1 SLSWRDTSRRR
12 SECGREMFP
21 MGRGSSL
28 LLRVEGKDPSPR
40 PPPRG
45 GEGEKNLLLPL
56 SAAGRGVGGGVMY
69 GGPQGLSFFSTF
81 FSAFF
86 SKIMMCCQGK
96 TLLVSICRSGCSVI
110 SLRTCRSVI
119 LWTSLIGTF
128 GSSRRYS
135 TNTSRPPGLSALT
148 IAWVIS

>member
-1 SLSWRDTSRRR
+1 MRARDVSDG
-12 SECGREMFP
+12 SGVIAASPSCGP
-21 MGRGSSL
+21 N
-28 LLRVEGKDPSPR
+28 PSPQ
-40 PPPRG
+40 PPPRD
-45 GEGEKNLLLPL
+45 GEGEQKIFLPL
-56 SAAGRGVGGGVMY
+56 SVSGRGLGGGVMY
-69 GGPQGLSFFSTF
+69 GGPQGLSFFSAF

-86 SKIMMCCQGK
+86 SKIMMCCQGN
-96 TLLVSICRSGCSVI
+96 TLLVSTCRSGCSAI
-110 SLRTCRSVI
+110 SLITCRTLI